1 VFERRS
7 PLARQLARG
16 GRDGLDG
23 RRALLVG
30 EVRDWALAQL
40 AVFPG
45 REAEMAAAV
54 GPLLGAAA
62 LAARAGAVQRT
73 ATACVYRTAPDA
85 CWVVAREPTVISSLL
100 AAVPASVGTVTSL
113 SHSRV
118 RLRVEGPAARTVLAC
133 GISVDLHP
141 HSFAVGAFAQTGL
154 HHAGVLL
161 ERCAPQRYELYVL
174 RTFALSVGE
183 WLLDAGA
190 PGGYEIAVES
200 AAAAMEN

>member
-1 VFERRS
+1 MFERRS
-7 PLARQLARG
+7 PLARQLACG
-16 GRDGLDG
+16 GRDGADG
-23 RRALLVG
+23 QRALVIG
-30 EVRDWALAQL
+30 EVSGWALAQL

-73 ATACVYRTAPDA
+73 AAACLYRTAPDA
-85 CWVVAREPTVISSLL
+85 YWAVAPEPTVISRLH
-100 AAVPASVGTVTSL
+100 AAVPSRAGTVTSL

-118 RLRVEGPAARTVLAC
+118 RLRVEGPAAPAVLAC

-141 HSFAVGAFAQTGL
+141 RSFAVGAFAQTAL
-154 HHAGVLL
+154 HHTGVLL

-174 RTFALSVGE
+174 RTFALSIWE
-183 WLLDAGA
+183 WLLDAAA
-190 PGGYEIAVES
+190 PTGYEIARES
-200 AAAAMEN
+200 AATALEN